1 MALVGLLVGVV
12 GGCWGLLGVW
22 CACMY
27 ICVRSRQF
35 LLLTLIV
42 LFLLFFFW
50 KKNHSPHHD
59 HQAEYDAGFMP
70 IATPD
75 VNSNVIQVENALE
88 QDYANDP
95 PNAPDVDEADY
106 EVPKPKPSKNKIL

>member
-1 MALVGLLVGVV
+1 
-12 GGCWGLLGVW
+12 
-22 CACMY
+22 
-27 ICVRSRQF
+27 
-35 LLLTLIV
+35 V
-42 LFLLFFFW
+42 LFLTVLSW
-50 KKNHSPHHD
+50 KKIHSPHHD

-70 IATPD
+70 IVTPD

-88 QDYANDP
+88 QDYAND

>member
-1 MALVGLLVGVV
+1 
-12 GGCWGLLGVW
+12 
-22 CACMY
+22 
-27 ICVRSRQF
+27 
-35 LLLTLIV
+35 
-42 LFLLFFFW
+42 
-50 KKNHSPHHD
+50 
-59 HQAEYDAGFMP
+59 MP